1 MTKVKYITK
10 RIKIRDGKVVDTK
23 ETVVRKVKE
32 KKKTTFV
39 IKTPK
44 GEAERVDVVEE
55 ILSGSLLGGDK
66 IDWDIAPHHKEILKR
81 TWGSVDAGLRALR
94 NITSPEVQSVWKP
107 MWELEKSMNKIRKVS
122 KPLVDTQKQL
132 EKVQK
137 KLSPSISTRP
147 LLMNSFLSDLYFEN
161 RKNRT
166 GIASLLNTQ
175 MPARKPVGAKREPTT
190 GVGLNR
196 FMTNADIDNPVL
208 VAKAYKKNPKGL
220 NISGFINVRTLCEQ
234 MNVNAEEA
242 FLYICEGMTSNNSR
256 WVKHKVIKE
265 HFRGSLGVI
274 NLVNYYNE
282 KCKQHHDANKAK
294 YSLGNLYKSDY
305 YDKWVQEYK
314 VKKMS
319 YVDFTRKF
327 KEFQDLHKKYY
338 DKLLN
343 TSVKSVDEIKEIN
356 KAIKKVKLK
365 E

>member
-1 MTKVKYITK
+1 MTKVKHITK
-10 RIKIRDGKVVDTK
+10 RIKIRDGKVVDIK

-81 TWGSVDAGLRALR
+81 TWGSVDEGLRALR

-122 KPLVDTQKQL
+122 KPFVDTQKQL
-132 EKVQK
+132 DKIQN
-137 KLSPSISTRP
+137 KLRP
-147 LLMNSFLSDLYFEN
+147 KIPTQLTSFLSDLYYKDI
-161 RKNRT
+161 KNKP
-166 GIASLLNTQ
+166 GVASLLTTQ
-175 MPARKPVGAKREPTT
+175 IPPRKPIGAKREPTT

-196 FMTNADIDNPVL
+196 FMNNADIDNPVL
-208 VAKAYKKNPKGL
+208 VAKEYKKNPKGL
-220 NISGFINVRTLCEQ
+220 NISGFINVRTVCEQ

>member
-1 MTKVKYITK
+1 
-10 RIKIRDGKVVDTK
+10 
-23 ETVVRKVKE
+23 
-32 KKKTTFV
+32 
-39 IKTPK
+39 
-44 GEAERVDVVEE
+44 
-55 ILSGSLLGGDK
+55 
-66 IDWDIAPHHKEILKR
+66 
-81 TWGSVDAGLRALR
+81 
-94 NITSPEVQSVWKP
+94 
-107 MWELEKSMNKIRKVS
+107 
-122 KPLVDTQKQL
+122 
-132 EKVQK
+132 
-137 KLSPSISTRP
+137 
-147 LLMNSFLSDLYFEN
+147 
-161 RKNRT
+161 
-166 GIASLLNTQ
+166 
-175 MPARKPVGAKREPTT
+175 
-190 GVGLNR
+190 
-196 FMTNADIDNPVL
+196 MTNADIDNPVL

-220 NISGFINVRTLCEQ
+220 NISGFINLRALCEQ

-265 HFRGSLGVI
+265 HLRGSLGVI

>member
-1 MTKVKYITK
+1 MTKVKHIIK

-122 KPLVDTQKQL
+122 KPFIDTQKQL
-132 EKVQK
+132 K
-137 KLSPSISTRP
+137 KIQNKLRPKISTH
-147 LLMNSFLSDLYFEN
+147 LTSFLSDLYY
-161 RKNRT
+161 KDLKDKKSQT
-166 GIASLLNTQ
+166 GIASLLSTPI
-175 MPARKPVGAKREPTT
+175 PARKPVGAKREPTT

-196 FMTNADIDNPVL
+196 FMNNADIDNPVL

-256 WVKHKVIKE
+256 WLKHKVIKE
-265 HFRGSLGVI
+265 HLRGSLGIV

-282 KCKQHHDANKAK
+282 KVNQHQTSNKAK
-294 YSLGNLYKSDY
+294 YTKGNLYKSDY

-319 YVDFTRKF
+319 YTDFTLKF

-365 E
+365 